1 MSYRSDYIFLLSL
14 FLGII
19 VISVITE
26 MYNDSYLP
34 YKSQNIFNNREHLYE
49 GYSSILQSQSTNP
62 VQPVN
67 IQTPIPES
75 KPIHMDSSKSNMI
88 YSLYN
93 EVSKPDI
100 FVNSKGS
107 LKCSGSG
114 YSNSEGPL
122 CLSSEQITL
131 LKTRGGNSTGDN
143 SQIGSK

>member
-34 YKSQNIFNNREHLYE
+34 YKPQNIFNNREHLYE
-49 GYSSILQSQSTNP
+49 GYSSILQSDLTNP
-62 VQPVN
+62 DQPVN
-67 IQTPIPES
+67 IQTSIPES
-75 KPIHMDSSKSNMI
+75 KPIRMDSSKSNMI
-88 YSLYN
+88 YSPYN
-93 EVSKPDI
+93 EVSKPDVFI
-100 FVNSKGS
+100 NSKGS

-114 YSNSEGPL
+114 YSNSDGPL
-122 CLSSEQITL
+122 CLTPEQISL